1 MKTLAIWLPEAFALE
16 DFERAIGVLS
26 KIGAVNASINEEK
39 QLLTIECEALLDDCL
54 KALHAEGI
62 HAHDAKDRSSAHE
75 ETHHDHAHCDC
86 DHDHSH
92 EHSHDHCHCH
102 DHHHYEA
109 VPMPRDL
116 VVDAEPGVT
125 TLYVADMCCAVEGN
139 QAADALKKLPEV
151 ESVTFNTLNR
161 TVSVKHRFDSPDPLL
176 AALLK
181 AGLKAQLPP
190 SVKTDSA
197 SQAPTVFYIAD
208 MCCAV
213 EGNQAVDALK
223 KIPGVTDVSFN
234 TMNRTVSVKHNLDDV
249 AALLKALAEAG
260 LEAKLVKNAEAQKKR
275 YRFFVEDMDTEV
287 EAGLVRK
294 ALEVL
299 QLEELQINTQTR
311 TVSAVM
317 LATQKRNLLD
327 LISSAGF
334 KASEQKDGE
343 VSQAHKLPWK
353 RLGVAGAFAFASEVV
368 EFASINEY
376 LCMGLAL
383 IAILL
388 SGLDTYRR
396 GLLALKNLNFNMNAL
411 MSVAVTGAALIG
423 HWPEAAMVMVLFEV
437 SEAIE
442 TLSIDRAHRAIRD
455 VLSLT
460 PEEAT
465 FVDEEGKARK
475 MDVADIAVG
484 DEIRVMPGERIALD
498 GIVVSGASS
507 VNQSGITGESLPV
520 EKTKGDKVYGGT
532 LNQTGE
538 LVIQVTSDSRHG
550 IAAKMIEAVEAANQ
564 HKAPTERFVDV
575 FARYYTPSVFAL
587 ALLTAILPP
596 LLTGADW
603 MQWVYRGLV
612 LLVIACPCALV
623 ISTPVTVVSGLAVA
637 ARLGLVVKGGA
648 YLEEARKL
656 KWFALDKTGT
666 ITEGKPKVVEVK
678 ALGLNDE
685 NRLLEMAAS
694 LAVRSNH
701 PVSLAIARYARE
713 KNIEPIDVESF
724 STVVGAGTSGLIDGA
739 HVEMVNVRAYA
750 KKHSVDSEI
759 VQAIEDLEHQGM
771 SVVLIADFFGPMG
784 YIAVSDTLRADSRKS
799 IQALKDLGVTPV
811 LLTGDNEDSARHMA
825 QAVGIDVVR
834 SQMLPQDKLKAI
846 EELQKEGPIAMVGDG
861 INDAPALARANIGF
875 AMGRQGSDIA
885 IDAADVA
892 LMDDDIGKLP
902 TFIKLSRLTH
912 NRLVQNI
919 TFALGIKAIFMILT
933 FLGMA
938 TMWMAVFAD
947 IGTCLIVVAWG
958 LSLLRVSGKLAKE

>member
-299 QLEELQINTQTR
+299 QLEELQINTQTH

-484 DEIRVMPGERIALD
+484 D
-498 GIVVSGASS
+498 
-507 VNQSGITGESLPV
+507 
-520 EKTKGDKVYGGT
+520 
-532 LNQTGE
+532 
-538 LVIQVTSDSRHG
+538 
-550 IAAKMIEAVEAANQ
+550 
-564 HKAPTERFVDV
+564 
-575 FARYYTPSVFAL
+575 
-587 ALLTAILPP
+587 
-596 LLTGADW
+596 
-603 MQWVYRGLV
+603 
-612 LLVIACPCALV
+612 
-623 ISTPVTVVSGLAVA
+623 
-637 ARLGLVVKGGA
+637 
-648 YLEEARKL
+648 
-656 KWFALDKTGT
+656 
-666 ITEGKPKVVEVK
+666 
-678 ALGLNDE
+678 
-685 NRLLEMAAS
+685 
-694 LAVRSNH
+694 
-701 PVSLAIARYARE
+701 
-713 KNIEPIDVESF
+713 
-724 STVVGAGTSGLIDGA
+724 
-739 HVEMVNVRAYA
+739 
-750 KKHSVDSEI
+750 
-759 VQAIEDLEHQGM
+759 
-771 SVVLIADFFGPMG
+771 
-784 YIAVSDTLRADSRKS
+784 
-799 IQALKDLGVTPV
+799 
-811 LLTGDNEDSARHMA
+811 
-825 QAVGIDVVR
+825 
-834 SQMLPQDKLKAI
+834 
-846 EELQKEGPIAMVGDG
+846 
-861 INDAPALARANIGF
+861 
-875 AMGRQGSDIA
+875 
-885 IDAADVA
+885 
-892 LMDDDIGKLP
+892 
-902 TFIKLSRLTH
+902 
-912 NRLVQNI
+912 
-919 TFALGIKAIFMILT
+919 
-933 FLGMA
+933 
-938 TMWMAVFAD
+938 
-947 IGTCLIVVAWG
+947 
-958 LSLLRVSGKLAKE
+958 

>member
-1 MKTLAIWLPEAFALE
+1 M
-16 DFERAIGVLS
+16 
-26 KIGAVNASINEEK
+26 
-39 QLLTIECEALLDDCL
+39 
-54 KALHAEGI
+54 
-62 HAHDAKDRSSAHE
+62 
-75 ETHHDHAHCDC
+75 
-86 DHDHSH
+86 
-92 EHSHDHCHCH
+92 
-102 DHHHYEA
+102 
-109 VPMPRDL
+109 
-116 VVDAEPGVT
+116 
-125 TLYVADMCCAVEGN
+125 
-139 QAADALKKLPEV
+139 
-151 ESVTFNTLNR
+151 
-161 TVSVKHRFDSPDPLL
+161 
-176 AALLK
+176 
-181 AGLKAQLPP
+181 
-190 SVKTDSA
+190 
-197 SQAPTVFYIAD
+197 
-208 MCCAV
+208 
-213 EGNQAVDALK
+213 
-223 KIPGVTDVSFN
+223 
-234 TMNRTVSVKHNLDDV
+234 

-299 QLEELQINTQTR
+299 QLEELQINTQTH

-596 LLTGADW
+596 LLTGVDW

-771 SVVLIADFFGPMG
+771 SVVLIADFF
-784 YIAVSDTLRADSRKS
+784 DSRKS